1 MQYVLQFSMPKTTK
15 QKANPAKQN
24 SSVTLDENI
33 LAALAYFFGYI
44 GGFVV
49 LLIEKENKFV
59 RFHATQSIFTFLPLQ
74 VFVWVLRSLAAG
86 QLLASPIW
94 TLWLILVIL
103 LIIKAYNGEKYKLP
117 IVGDLAE
124 KYADQILK

>member
-1 MQYVLQFSMPKTTK
+1 MLQFNMPRTTKPKT
-15 QKANPAKQN
+15 QNPKQN

-44 GGFVV
+44 GGFVI

-74 VFVWVLRSLAAG
+74 LLVWILRPLAAG
-86 QLLASPIW
+86 SLLASPIW